1 MTLAQKEEEDDME
14 CDELLDFMDNLNP
27 EKFIDDLEF
36 KNLTTTLA
44 KKVND

>member
-1 MTLAQKEEEDDME
+1 MTSEQQEEVDDME

-36 KNLTTTLA
+36 KNLTETLK
-44 KKVND
+44 KKVDD